1 MEPFYYISPLMQYI
15 LIEKN
20 IKEYHIR
27 LRNNKYYQHLYF
39 QNFKKDIWI
48 DIKRFINEKY
58 KDIISQS
65 GTDYTY
71 DNKTFIWIQIQ
82 KDKNIDE
89 IIKSLNEDW
98 FSEKLI
104 NVNMIPKLLTIV
116 NKTLETDTKFMA
128 QSICEYQAKYGKD
141 KTIFTLDIFFSDI
154 KRQCAR
160 YTNHIY
166 NSSDSD
172 MDF

>member
-27 LRNNKYYQHLYF
+27 LRNNKYYQNLYF

-116 NKTLETDTKFMA
+116 NKTLESDTKFMA

-166 NSSDSD
+166 NFSDSD